1 ESDVIGA
8 IFLEST
14 RTIEFTN
21 DIVAFLSRLSDHAAM
36 AITNAQ
42 LYTEVQRA
50 NLAKSQFV
58 SLAAHELKNPLTAAR
73 SIAESLSLAKNEEER
88 RHLVEQIQ
96 NELNRLNRLITDVS
110 NASRLDAELARQ
122 EMRPVDIT
130 TVLRGVVTIFRDILG
145 DDQRQVRLV
154 IEDAPLEGAYIV
166 SGDEGR
172 IGQVLTN
179 LVDNAI
185 SFSPKTG
192 TITVRARSTPLHLEI
207 YVEDEGPGIPEDRL
221 EVIFD
226 RFYTDRPDTEAT
238 EGKNSGL
245 GLSISREIIRAH
257 GGQISAESRFED
269 GSGPDDAPLGARF
282 VVKLPLA
289 GQTQRGGGLVGRR
302 R

>member
-1 ESDVIGA
+1 
-8 IFLEST
+8 
-14 RTIEFTN
+14 
-21 DIVAFLSRLSDHAAM
+21 M
-36 AITNAQ
+36 
-42 LYTEVQRA
+42 
-50 NLAKSQFV
+50 
-58 SLAAHELKNPLTAAR
+58 
-73 SIAESLSLAKNEEER
+73 
-88 RHLVEQIQ
+88 
-96 NELNRLNRLITDVS
+96 
-110 NASRLDAELARQ
+110 
-122 EMRPVDIT
+122 
-130 TVLRGVVTIFRDILG
+130 
-145 DDQRQVRLV
+145 
-154 IEDAPLEGAYIV
+154 
-166 SGDEGR
+166 
-172 IGQVLTN
+172 LTN

-192 TITVRARSTPLHLEI
+192 TITVRARSTPPHMEI

-269 GSGPDDAPLGARF
+269 GSGPDDTPLGARF